1 MNYLYVWICI
11 VSVLAERHE
20 PSGSSEMEEVSGL
33 GVNAFSA
40 EFPQLGT
47 KAFNAEAPQLGGN
60 AFSTEDPNQV

>member
-11 VSVLAERHE
+11 VFVLAERHE

-40 EFPQLGT
+40 EFP
-47 KAFNAEAPQLGGN
+47 
-60 AFSTEDPNQV
+60 